1 MYVVFTMVNFFLKT
15 ISTGFNRA
23 VQINGL
29 QRCLTV
35 TSKQFYH
42 CSKEN
47 LEAENETRSVSY
59 VRTDSDYGF
68 GRRFVVK
75 KIEELFKLKYFEA
88 YDIASNNREL
98 WKVTGKLMTK
108 NYNLCKSNDVPDE
121 VLLKCPT
128 ILAQKDLEEK
138 LECLK
143 DLWIPISE
151 CIPLVVLNIKTLKS
165 LVENDPENFLH
176 RLKHFSELF
185 ELPTTDICSLLITKT
200 FLKNIDLDKA
210 ERNYKLILDYGIPKE
225 ELLRDVW
232 ALRYSTENIHSR
244 LEQGKQSNIG
254 RLKTWMIRANKAIY
268 NGYIKRKN
276 ENKEILG
283 ESSVEEYLS
292 ERLRCSPEQIQ
303 VIINRHPA
311 LEHKSMPKLNEIID
325 YLLSKGFQHYH
336 IVRAPK
342 ILLHSLETTKLR
354 LEELAKIG
362 IKVESLYILTK
373 SQKQFLQY
381 YESLKTNPQNR

>member
-98 WKVTGKLMTK
+98 WKVT
-108 NYNLCKSNDVPDE
+108 
-121 VLLKCPT
+121 
-128 ILAQKDLEEK
+128 
-138 LECLK
+138 
-143 DLWIPISE
+143 
-151 CIPLVVLNIKTLKS
+151 
-165 LVENDPENFLH
+165 
-176 RLKHFSELF
+176 
-185 ELPTTDICSLLITKT
+185 
-200 FLKNIDLDKA
+200 
-210 ERNYKLILDYGIPKE
+210 DYGIPKE